1 MHFPHK
7 FAGIAWLVLLVP
19 CSAQVPLPV
28 ETVVADA
35 KAGVMAEA
43 DSWTYLSP
51 AQIDTTRFLGPPPD
65 AAATQREL
73 AFMLS
78 LQAQRTPEQ
87 AKLAAADHEQSVF
100 RFASVMGD
108 TFQRDRLPLTARLFE
123 TLHETG
129 NAMEKQGKNKWKR
142 VRPPVADARIQA
154 VAKYSRSGSYPSG
167 HATFSFLS
175 AIVLA
180 DLVPERSE
188 QIFARAR
195 EFGENRVIGGVHY
208 PSDVA
213 AGQRLATLIAVLI
226 QQNPAFQQDYAA
238 ARTELRAAM
247 NLP

>member
-1 MHFPHK
+1 MYFIRKH
-7 FAGIAWLVLLVP
+7 AAMALLFSLTA
-19 CSAQVPLPV
+19 CATQVPLQA
-28 ETVVADA
+28 ETAVSNTKMAAMAD
-35 KAGVMAEA
+35 A

-51 AQIDTTRFLGPPPD
+51 AQIDSTRFLGPPPD
-65 AAATQREL
+65 AAATRREIE
-73 AFMLS
+73 FMLS
-78 LQAQRTPEQ
+78 LQAQRTPAQ
-87 AKLAAADHEQSVF
+87 VKLAVADHEQSVF
-100 RFASVMGD
+100 RFASIIGD
-108 TFQRDRLPLTARLFE
+108 GFRPDRLPLTASLFE

-129 NAMEKQGKNKWKR
+129 NVMEKQGKNKWKR
-142 VRPPVADARIQA
+142 VRPPLADARIQP

-180 DLVPERSE
+180 DLLPEKSE

-226 QQNPAFQQDYAA
+226 QQNPAFQQDFAA
-238 ARTELRAAM
+238 ARAELRAAM
-247 NLP
+247 HLP